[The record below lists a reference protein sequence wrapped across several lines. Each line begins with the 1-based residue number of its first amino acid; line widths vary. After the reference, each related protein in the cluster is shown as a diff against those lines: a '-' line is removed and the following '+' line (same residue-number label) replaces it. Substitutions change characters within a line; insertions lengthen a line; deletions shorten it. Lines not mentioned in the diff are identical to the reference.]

1 MVIGDLKELNHHVDH
16 CRSIIMKCYHTFRSL
31 CPKLR
36 CASKI
41 LRGRKDDIKVYHVAI
56 GAGLDRE
63 IRRHAPGGAIKRRE
77 S

>member
-1 MVIGDLKELNHHVDH
+1 MVIGVLKELNHHVDH
-16 CRSIIMKCYHTFRSL
+16 CGSIIMKCYHAFRSL
-31 CPKLR
+31 CPKLL

-41 LRGRKDDIKVYHVAI
+41 LRGRRDDIKVYHVAI
-56 GAGLDRE
+56 DAGLDHE